1 MGVEVNSVRMSGGGA
16 NSPFWRQILSDIL
29 GVTVSTLTNK
39 EGSAYGAALLALTG
53 GGQYATVEECCAAA
67 IKEADRYTPQPHES
81 AAYTRG
87 YELYSQ
93 LYPTLKP
100 IYGVIQ
106 QLG

>member
-53 GGQYATVEECCAAA
+53 GGQYATVEECCARPSRKPTATRRSPTSPRPTRAA
-67 IKEADRYTPQPHES
+67 TNFTRSSTP
-81 AAYTRG
+81 R
-87 YELYSQ
+87 
-93 LYPTLKP
+93 
-100 IYGVIQ
+100 
-106 QLG
+106 